1 MWSWDGFWFLTNDI
15 FLPFSF
21 VEKTF
26 KKTDSISKKQ
36 VCSDVAW
43 DIVKVCQAFKNVV
56 GFVCAKTL

>member
-1 MWSWDGFWFLTNDI
+1 MGSDWLTNAI
-15 FLPFSF
+15 FLLLSL
-21 VEKTF
+21 VEKIF

-43 DIVKVCQAFKNVV
+43 GIVKLSWAFKNVV